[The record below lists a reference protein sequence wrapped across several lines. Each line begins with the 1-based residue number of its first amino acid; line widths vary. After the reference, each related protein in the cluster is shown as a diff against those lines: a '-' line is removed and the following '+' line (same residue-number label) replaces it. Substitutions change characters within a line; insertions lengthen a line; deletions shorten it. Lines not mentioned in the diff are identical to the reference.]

1 MDRILF
7 WNSRSAS
14 SDKFR
19 SSIQELVKMNN
30 VDILFICEPR
40 IQFEGAKKFLLSL
53 GFTDFV
59 GREANGFSG
68 GIWLLWNKNK
78 VDIDIVDSNFQS
90 ISVKVS
96 WIGSSPWLLTGV
108 YASPYNTSR
117 SSLWSYFDSISQK
130 FGLPWVLLGDFNEL
144 LSYADKIG
152 GSNHYRFGGMRDWVS
167 RNGLVDLRY
176 QDADYTWSNNVVK
189 ERRRRNKI
197 DGLYDAN
204 GVWTTDMTGIQQIA
218 VDFFRK
224 LFTAEPVEDLR
235 VIIPSLFPEIPDA
248 DMVRM
253 NRPITERDIHSA
265 LFRIAKFKAPGV
277 DGFPALFFQR
287 HWNLCAA
294 EIISVVTQA
303 SSSGSVP
310 PSLNHTLITLVPKF
324 PSPQDMQFF
333 RPISLCC
340 TVYKIISK
348 IFVDRVRP
356 LLRKWISPNQVS
368 FVPGRHISD
377 NIMIAQ
383 ELLHK
388 CKNSKGVKG
397 FMAWKVDLSKAY
409 DKLNWNFIEQVLNEV
424 KLPTN
429 FVKIIMSSVSTASYQ
444 IIVNGEL
451 SNSFSG
457 SRGIRQGDP
466 LSPYLFILC
475 MEKLSHSIQNAV
487 EMGHWKPIQS
497 SHSGPRSSHLF
508 FADDWILFSEAS
520 STQATVM
527 KGVMNLFCN
536 LSDLGVYLG
545 MPLIHSR
552 VFASAYANLV
562 DKVQSRLASWK
573 SKTLNMAGRLTLIQS
588 VASSIPVYAMQTA
601 KLPISICDSLDRL
614 NRNFLWGDTDQLRKV
629 HLTNW
634 DMENNKK
641 PTKCSSTWSGIVF
654 GADLV
659 NGCTIK
665 FWTDKWSPCGILKN
679 LAFNHDID
687 LHAVVKDFWIGR
699 MWNVDMLMVQL
710 PTDVVHVITT
720 IPIAVGDLLDKIIW
734 GKTSSGIFSV
744 KSAYQLIC
752 DESGYQ
758 KDLIELTG
766 NSSCKHCVGI
776 PETML
781 HLFRDCP
788 KARLFANLMQNG
800 YHIHNLSWNVFF
812 VFCCWFIWKWRCKS
826 IFDDRYQYP
835 CNPADIILGY
845 ATDWTKAMAKPN
857 MQLLKHVKNLSWIKP
872 VDGFYK
878 LNVDGSR
885 SRNGDIGWK
894 WLLEE
899 WLYD

>member
-1 MDRILF
+1 
-7 WNSRSAS
+7 
-14 SDKFR
+14 
-19 SSIQELVKMNN
+19 
-30 VDILFICEPR
+30 
-40 IQFEGAKKFLLSL
+40 
-53 GFTDFV
+53 
-59 GREANGFSG
+59 
-68 GIWLLWNKNK
+68 
-78 VDIDIVDSNFQS
+78 
-90 ISVKVS
+90 
-96 WIGSSPWLLTGV
+96 
-108 YASPYNTSR
+108 
-117 SSLWSYFDSISQK
+117 
-130 FGLPWVLLGDFNEL
+130 
-144 LSYADKIG
+144 
-152 GSNHYRFGGMRDWVS
+152 
-167 RNGLVDLRY
+167 
-176 QDADYTWSNNVVK
+176 
-189 ERRRRNKI
+189 
-197 DGLYDAN
+197 
-204 GVWTTDMTGIQQIA
+204 
-218 VDFFRK
+218 
-224 LFTAEPVEDLR
+224 
-235 VIIPSLFPEIPDA
+235 
-248 DMVRM
+248 M
-253 NRPITERDIHSA
+253 NRPITEHDIHSA
-265 LFRIAKFKAPGV
+265 LFRIGKFKAPGV

-303 SSSGSVP
+303 FSSGSVP

-429 FVKIIMSSVSTASYQ
+429 FVKIIMSCVSTASYQ

-466 LSPYLFILC
+466 LSPYLFVLC

-497 SHSGPRSSHLF
+497 SYSSPRSSHLF

-527 KGVMNLFCN
+527 KGVMNLFCS

-552 VFASAYANLV
+552 VSASAYANLV
-562 DKVQSRLASWK
+562 DKVQFRLASWK

-614 NRNFLWGDTDQLRKV
+614 NRNFLWGDTDQQRKV

-634 DMENNKK
+634 DM
-641 PTKCSSTWSGIVF
+641 
-654 GADLV
+654 
-659 NGCTIK
+659 
-665 FWTDKWSPCGILKN
+665 
-679 LAFNHDID
+679 
-687 LHAVVKDFWIGR
+687 
-699 MWNVDMLMVQL
+699 L

-720 IPIAVGDLLDKIIW
+720 ISIAVGDLLDKIIW

-752 DESGYQ
+752 DESSYQ

-788 KARLFANLMQNG
+788 KARLIWSSFNIPTNMLATFTLDWDRWLFANLMQNG

-872 VDGFYK
+872 ADGFYK
-878 LNVDGSR
+878 LKC
-885 SRNGDIGWK
+885 GWFKIKK
-894 WLLEE
+894 WGHWMEVVVGRMAL
-899 WLYD
+899 